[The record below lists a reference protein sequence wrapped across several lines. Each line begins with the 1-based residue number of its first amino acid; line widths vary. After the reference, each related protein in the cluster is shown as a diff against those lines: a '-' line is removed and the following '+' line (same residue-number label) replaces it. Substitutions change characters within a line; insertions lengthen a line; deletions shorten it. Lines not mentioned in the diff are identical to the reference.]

1 MPNSWDGK
9 VIATHSSI
17 NFLVQSTILQHCSVF
32 SRPCCVVVVYSGR
45 AAVAAVVAVAA
56 VRRTGDG
63 GGSLRAIPT
72 KGSVKTLV

>member
-45 AAVAAVVAVAA
+45 AVAAATTAA
-56 VRRTGDG
+56 MGRTGDG
-63 GGSLRAIPT
+63 GGGLRAIST

>member
-45 AAVAAVVAVAA
+45 AAVAAA

>member
-45 AAVAAVVAVAA
+45 AAVAAV
-56 VRRTGDG
+56 RRTGDG